1 MQKFNQFKPK
11 KHTLDIPSM
20 PQNEKEYTYFGKIFS
35 KFHKKITQKRLF
47 KPLAAGTL
55 ALFMG
60 IGTLCGVLIAP
71 ANTAAQMQASKEA
84 ASATQASSATNAET
98 YGLVTPCE
106 DDPVVYKT
114 DYGLEIKFGAALT
127 SGTSLG
133 SGNLAGFPYIT
144 SGGYTWVIIGRST
157 TMTSL
162 LHQKLS
168 QYQTDKSYF
177 TNFTYLFNNIYETTS
192 PAGAAIKNDNVLNDY
207 CASPISTANISFANI
222 INSSIK
228 SNAEIPANCVLVLA
242 NSHVATGRYKDDYDY
257 QTNSTNWYYS
267 NAFLSGRYGN
277 QTFRTGIYT
286 AMKGYYDNSSYGIS
300 SFKNKIKAISLTTSC
315 YTDIHDQVY
324 GTISNS
330 DLYIFPLAGNSS
342 DTFYYGR
349 YLTAAQSKLSVVQSL
364 RGGPSG
370 RMSIDIKYDLGAGF
384 LLTSAAFGSAIYNH
398 DDGIFSKHY
407 CLNTSGSLTSDY
419 VGLNKAFRPAFVLSL
434 V

>member
-1 MQKFNQFKPK
+1 MQDFNQIKPK

-20 PQNEKEYTYFGKIFS
+20 PQNEKKYTYFVKGFS

-71 ANTAAQMQASKEA
+71 ANVAANMAVREEA

-168 QYQTDKSYF
+168 QYQTDKAYF

-207 CASPISTANISFANI
+207 CASPISITNISFANI

-242 NSHVATGRYKDDYDY
+242 NTHVATGRYKDYYDY
-257 QTNSTNWYYS
+257 ETNGINFYFGNS
-267 NAFLSGRYGN
+267 FLPGRYGKSSSP
-277 QTFRTGIYT
+277 TGIYT
-286 AMKGYYDNSSYGIS
+286 AMKGYYDNGSYGIS
-300 SFKNKIKAISLTTSC
+300 NFKSKIKPVSLTTTC
-315 YTDIHDQVY
+315 FPDANNVGYWQREEDL
-324 GTISNS
+324 GTITN
-330 DLYIFPLAGNSS
+330 DNITIFPLGAISS

-349 YLTAAQSKLSVVQSL
+349 YLTAAQAKLSVVQSL
-364 RGGPSG
+364 RGGPYVYRPNSE
-370 RMSIDIKYDLGAGF
+370 SIF
-384 LLTSAAFGSAIYNH
+384 TSANFGPKIYALEDILDSH
-398 DDGIFSKHY
+398 HY
-407 CLNTSGSLTSDY
+407 CLNTSGSVTSDF